1 MVKDKNMPMT
11 MQKREAG
18 FMVLKFSL
26 VFLIS
31 VVGLVGT
38 VCIKSGAIAFWVLT
52 VLVFGGSRAVLVA
65 HTSHDLFATR

>member
-31 VVGLVGT
+31 VVGL
-38 VCIKSGAIAFWVLT
+38 A
-52 VLVFGGSRAVLVA
+52 SRKQCV
-65 HTSHDLFATR
+65 